1 MAAVVTA
8 VVVVVR
14 LEDSNHILALC
25 LLQLKAYML
34 NVLKES
40 GNEMKKKNACKNDIP
55 LNVEAWLTMFPL

>member
-40 GNEMKKKNACKNDIP
+40 GNEMKKK
-55 LNVEAWLTMFPL
+55 